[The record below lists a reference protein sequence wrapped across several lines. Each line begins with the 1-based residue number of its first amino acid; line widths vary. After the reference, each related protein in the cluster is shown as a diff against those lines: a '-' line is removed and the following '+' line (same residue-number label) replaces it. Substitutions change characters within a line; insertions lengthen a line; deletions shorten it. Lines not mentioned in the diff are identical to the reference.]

1 MKKTLFFG
9 IILTTLLI
17 INSCSTV
24 DSVLNTGIIECK
36 VNGAAWKSTI
46 LSTFYKTSTN
56 TLAAASTN
64 SSTIGIQFSKAAT
77 VGTYSLAIDTN
88 VFIAT
93 YVDANQKSF
102 IATAGVVQITEVD
115 ADGKLSGTFYL
126 TCKDALL
133 TTTVSITEGKFT
145 KVVKK

>member
-1 MKKTLFFG
+1 MKKTLFLGMFL
-9 IILTTLLI
+9 ITLLI

-46 LSTFYKTSTN
+46 ISTFYQTSSY

-64 SSTIGIQFSKAAT
+64 SSSIGIKFSNAAT

-93 YVDANQKSF
+93 YLDATQKAF
-102 IATAGVVQITEVD
+102 VATAGVVQITEVD

-126 TCKDALL
+126 TCKDASL
-133 TTTVSITEGKFT
+133 TTVSITEGKFT

>member
-1 MKKTLFFG
+1 MKKSLFYG
-9 IILTTLLI
+9 IFLTTLLI

-24 DSVLNTGIIECK
+24 DSVLNTGIVECK

-46 LSTFYKTSTN
+46 ITTFYQTSTS

-64 SSTIGIQFSKAAT
+64 SSSIGIKFSKAAT

-88 VFIAT
+88 AFIAT
-93 YVDANQKSF
+93 YLDATQKAF
-102 IATAGVVQITEVD
+102 VATTGVVQITEVD

-126 TCKDALL
+126 TCKDVSL
-133 TTTVSITEGKFT
+133 TTVSITEGKFT

>member
-9 IILTTLLI
+9 MILVTFFI
-17 INSCSTV
+17 VNSCSTV

-46 LSTFYKTSTN
+46 VSTFYQTSSY
-56 TLAAASTN
+56 TLAAASLN
-64 SSTIGIQFSKAAT
+64 SSSIGIKFSKAAT

-93 YVDANQKSF
+93 YLDATQKAF
-102 IATAGVVQITEVD
+102 VATTGVVQITEVD
-115 ADGKLSGTFYL
+115 ADGKLSGTFYF
-126 TCKDALL
+126 TCKDAQL
-133 TTTVSITEGKFT
+133 TTISITEGRFT